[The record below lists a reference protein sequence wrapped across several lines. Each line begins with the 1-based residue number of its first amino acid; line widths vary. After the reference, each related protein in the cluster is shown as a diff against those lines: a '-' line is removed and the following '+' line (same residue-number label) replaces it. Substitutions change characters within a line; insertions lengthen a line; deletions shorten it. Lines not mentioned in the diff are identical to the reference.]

1 MLSSLHRPLRMRS
14 QARTAEGRFGPRL
27 SATREARI
35 TPAIFLDND
44 DLFLLTLNAEL
55 LSSLGW
61 VTTPRN
67 GSEAL
72 AVLDSGQAMDLL
84 VTDVQKPGPHGLEL
98 ARRAMALQPRLAVLY
113 CTGHPELT
121 IDNMSPALGP
131 VLTEPFPLE
140 QLHQEITRVHQA
152 QALSGWNVE

>member
-35 TPAIFLDND
+35 TPAILLDND

-72 AVLDSGQAMDLL
+72 DLL